1 MKTMTGLSWT
11 LLCLLRNADGQTV
24 PDVEILVGTG
34 KLVVAS
40 QAMRANKS
48 GCRYSSRVENRSDF
62 DFHFVDVALD
72 VREGEKISSYPL
84 DAVSV
89 MARSSAPLIGFC
101 GSKMPRKEDCSLRCV
116 RGLRLREKA
125 SSLFSVGRAG

>member
-48 GCRYSSRVENRSDF
+48 GCRYS
-62 DFHFVDVALD
+62 
-72 VREGEKISSYPL
+72 
-84 DAVSV
+84 
-89 MARSSAPLIGFC
+89 
-101 GSKMPRKEDCSLRCV
+101 
-116 RGLRLREKA
+116 
-125 SSLFSVGRAG
+125 